1 MIISE
6 AGKYRARC
14 IDDVSNIRW
23 GMSKNGIPQLA
34 LTFALTDD
42 EGRTTDTTI
51 DGAFSLDEKKNAKGT
66 SAYSITEKALRICG
80 WRTGSLDDLS
90 GINDNEVEL
99 DVQWEEYNGESRL
112 RIKWVN
118 KPGGHRLTFK
128 DSMSQADIKALAARF
143 RGASEASK
151 PKGGGTDPAGGS
163 GADKPPF

>member
-1 MIISE
+1 MSIQE
-6 AGKYRARC
+6 AGKYLARC
-14 IDDVSNIRW
+14 IDDVGQIRW

-34 LTFALTDD
+34 LTFALVDQD
-42 EGRTTDTTI
+42 ERATNETI
-51 DGAFSLDEKKNAKGT
+51 DGAFSLDEKKNQKGT
-66 SAYSITEKALRICG
+66 SAYSITEKALRNCG

-90 GINDNEVEL
+90 GINDNIVEL

-128 DSMSQADIKALAARF
+128 DSLSAADVKAIAARF

-151 PKGGGTDPAGGS
+151 PKNAPAGGGTS
-163 GADKPPF
+163 GDDIPF